1 MHLKHLNGESYE
13 FSVSEAQPIENLK
26 AAVPFILLGVV
37 GGWLGFAIGGLLS
50 SLFIGIG
57 LNWFVV
63 GWLVGF
69 NSHPALPIH
78 HHLRLYTRIQLKKN
92 LRILYFLD

>member
-1 MHLKHLNGESYE
+1 M
-13 FSVSEAQPIENLK
+13 ENLK

-63 GWLVGF
+63 GLVGWV
-69 NSHPALPIH
+69 
-78 HHLRLYTRIQLKKN
+78 
-92 LRILYFLD
+92 